1 MSDASVKRHKLNISV
16 KIPKNR
22 LVAPI
27 DFGDVTT
34 VKTICGVRLTY
45 SEFPFL
51 QLSDRRAVLFDAY
64 SASNKYKPFD
74 IDCGAIAF
82 PFCLTCMTD
91 DGERVAY
98 CGLRFSEQRAVEW
111 KTLCDKSALGR
122 LAVDGYAAAVPIT
135 SGVCCLSDVSTYEM
149 YLSHIRDEVHPL
161 DGLIVLNGQTH
172 TEVNVCGKK
181 LAVFST
187 GWGDGQYNCY
197 VGYSAD
203 GAVSAVIVDF
213 DMIEYPETDDTL
225 VETEIDVEDD
235 TYVYDPEKTERENNI
250 ARQTHELKHTT
261 DPVKRMRAFAR
272 RGYSHHSAR
281 DLDAAL
287 ADYLAAIECCKHITD
302 RAELQWAWSV
312 YDNAAELLCAR
323 SDYDSVVRL
332 MTDALAASDG
342 FFAGAYVRLI
352 DTYQTVKRADKAL
365 ETAER
370 MKEKRPTD
378 PVAYIKYAE
387 CCVSVMD
394 YAAAADAFDRLATEF
409 KLYENLFDEASCYIA
424 LGEHDKAANV
434 LERHPAKEQYEQ
446 YWYYKAYIDYKERR
460 FDRAREYAEMSHAL
474 DAEYMPAL
482 YLLIDIESVLQEYRA
497 VAMYAEEYKKLKPD
511 NEYGYSVCAESHLM
525 LGNFSEC
532 ARNYLY
538 LYGRIKPS
546 DKYAALAAMVCK
558 TIGDQ
563 KRCAE
568 MLRIL
573 KRKRSAY
580 YYGAIYG
587 VYIAK
592 YREITD
598 KSDKVV
604 KQLRGDDEF
613 LLLFAIY
620 LLQTNNIVPAARIL
634 GELGRGKDP
643 TSDIV
648 ALQIRLA
655 DRLGDKKQFM
665 TFFDY
670 YVDHFV
676 STDMTV
682 KDKRAL
688 AERFLHVPKMRTDW
702 LASVGLNVGAH

>member
-1 MSDASVKRHKLNISV
+1 MKVTV

-22 LVAPI
+22 LTAPI
-27 DFGDVTT
+27 DLGEAMVSHT
-34 VKTICGVRLTY
+34 VCGVRLSY

-51 QLSDRRAVLFDAY
+51 QFPEKRAVLFDAY
-64 SASNKYKPFD
+64 STSHKYKPFD
-74 IDCGAIAF
+74 MDCGVVAF

-98 CGLRFSEQRAVEW
+98 CGLRFTEARAVEW

-122 LAVDGYAAAVPIT
+122 LAVDKYAAAVPIT
-135 SGVCCLSDVSTYEM
+135 SGVCCIADETAYDA
-149 YLSHIRDEVHPL
+149 YLSHIKDYVHPL

-172 TEVNVCGKK
+172 TEVEVGGKK

-203 GAVSAVIVDF
+203 GSPTAIVVDF
-213 DMIEYPETDDTL
+213 GMIEYPDTDETP
-225 VETEIDVEDD
+225 VEAEIDVADD
-235 TYVYDPEKTERENNI
+235 TFVYDPEKTERENNI
-250 ARQTHELKHTT
+250 ARQTHELKHTV

-272 RGYSHHSAR
+272 RGYSYHSSR

-287 ADYLAAIECCKHITD
+287 ADYLAAIECCKLITD

-312 YDNAAELLCAR
+312 YDNAAELLSAR

-332 MTDALAASDG
+332 MTEALDASDG

-352 DTYQTVKRADKAL
+352 DTYQTVKRVDKAL

-387 CCVSVMD
+387 CCVSAMD
-394 YAAAADAFDRLATEF
+394 YGAAAEAFDRLATEF

-424 LGEHDKAANV
+424 LGEHGKATDA

-460 FDRAREYAEMSHAL
+460 FDRAREHAEMSHAL
-474 DAEYMPAL
+474 DGEYMPAL
-482 YLLIDIESVLQEYRA
+482 YLLIDIESVLQEYHA
-497 VAMYAEEYKKLKPD
+497 VAQYAEQYKILKPD
-511 NEYGYSVCAESHLM
+511 NEYGYSVCAEAHLM
-525 LGNFSEC
+525 LGNYSEC

-538 LYGRIKPS
+538 LYARIKPT
-546 DKYAALAAMVCK
+546 DKYAALAAMICK
-558 TIGDQ
+558 TTGDQ
-563 KRCAE
+563 KRCAK

-580 YYGAIYG
+580 CYGAIYG
-587 VYIAK
+587 VYSAK

-598 KSDKVV
+598 RLDKVV
-604 KQLRGDDEF
+604 KQLRGDEEF
-613 LLLFAIY
+613 LFLFALY
-620 LLQTNNIVPAARIL
+620 LLQTNNVVPAARML
-634 GELGRGKDP
+634 GELGRGKNP
-643 TSDIV
+643 TSEIV

-655 DRLGDKKQFM
+655 DRLGDKKQFL

-670 YVDHFV
+670 YVEHFV
-676 STDMTV
+676 SADMPA
-682 KDKRAL
+682 KEKRAL
-688 AERFLHVPKMRTDW
+688 AERLMLAPKIRTDW
-702 LASVGLNVGAH
+702 LASVGRGAHQANKDQ